1 MKKAVLLLA
10 AVSAFAQANQT
21 DVEKKDVSGF
31 YLGGG
36 IGVTTVYDDSVWPYA
51 VNLDS
56 NDSTYKL
63 FGGYQFN
70 RIVAIEAQYTRY
82 GDIFDKFEDAPRTMV
97 KPENIAL
104 MANLATPLTVAGVR
118 LRRLALVVP
127 NLILA
132 LRQKQKRHSVQ
143 VLVANTHLKR
153 SRI

>member
-63 FGGYQFN
+63 FGGVSSQS
-70 RIVAIEAQYTRY
+70 
-82 GDIFDKFEDAPRTMV
+82 
-97 KPENIAL
+97 
-104 MANLATPLTVAGVR
+104 
-118 LRRLALVVP
+118 
-127 NLILA
+127 
-132 LRQKQKRHSVQ
+132 KR
-143 VLVANTHLKR
+143 NTHATVIFLTSLKMHR
-153 SRI
+153 AQW

>member
-63 FGGYQFN
+63 
-70 RIVAIEAQYTRY
+70 
-82 GDIFDKFEDAPRTMV
+82 
-97 KPENIAL
+97 
-104 MANLATPLTVAGVR
+104 
-118 LRRLALVVP
+118 LVVTSSTVSS
-127 NLILA
+127 
-132 LRQKQKRHSVQ
+132 QSKR
-143 VLVANTHLKR
+143 NTHATVIFLTSLKMHHAQW
-153 SRI
+153 

>member
-56 NDSTYKL
+56 
-63 FGGYQFN
+63 
-70 RIVAIEAQYTRY
+70 
-82 GDIFDKFEDAPRTMV
+82 
-97 KPENIAL
+97 
-104 MANLATPLTVAGVR
+104 
-118 LRRLALVVP
+118 
-127 NLILA
+127 
-132 LRQKQKRHSVQ
+132 
-143 VLVANTHLKR
+143 
-153 SRI
+153 